1 MARTQR
7 QRSEETVAGLL
18 DASIGTIIE
27 VGYARASAALIAKR
41 AHVSDGA
48 LFRHFPTM
56 RELMAATL
64 REAGRRQLELY
75 TNRIANVPAE
85 MQGPEAVLR
94 ILRDITHNPTN
105 GVIYELLVAARTDE
119 KLRGLLRDEIDLYQ
133 QKIFDAAKSVP
144 TDGLDDLDA
153 EDFGAMVTVLINAF
167 DGAAIF
173 QDVLSHSAVLEQRRI
188 TLLTSLLSATR
199 PGQGQ

>member
-1 MARTQR
+1 MPRTQR
-7 QRSEETVAGLL
+7 ERSEATVAGLL
-18 DASIGTIIE
+18 DACIETIIE
-27 VGYARASAALIAKR
+27 VGYARTSAALITKR

-56 RELMAATL
+56 RDLMAATL

-75 TNRIANVPAE
+75 TTRIAQIPAE
-85 MQGPEAVLR
+85 RQGPEAVLL
-94 ILRDITHNPTN
+94 ILRDITHNRTN

-119 KLRGLLRDEIDLYQ
+119 KLRALLRDEIDAYQ

-144 TDGLDDLDA
+144 TDDLDSSDV
-153 EDFGAMVTVLINAF
+153 EGFGALVTLLLNAF

-173 QDVLSHSAVLEQRRI
+173 QGVLSHSDAIERRRI
-188 TLLTSLLSATR
+188 TMLASLLSTAR
-199 PGQGQ
+199 PGRGQ